1 MMCKLSDVELLPLPG
16 ETLPSIL
23 ARKATLYSDY
33 IGRKTV
39 SRIYGYLASPSHL
52 LPTGIAGLRWSNI
65 TLEEFI
71 YRHTGYPYFMAY
83 AVPARRSA
91 IREKI
96 LFGQGSALKMTLGLP
111 AGRLGAVEQYR
122 YCEECRNSDVRS
134 YGVAYW
140 HREHQLPGLLVCQV
154 HKCTLIEHS
163 PVGADGIRRHLFLP
177 PQCGLTAG
185 RSDEHSVGEETIAR
199 LGAIADFSTELLTGL
214 PITIEPVILR
224 QSYREAYLRT
234 GKVDHEANISF
245 NQLAI
250 AVRRWI
256 EPLSDIYPFKML
268 YERAESESGWVAALV
283 HRSSSSIHP
292 LKHIVFA
299 CAVFGNCERFIS
311 EYSQLPL
318 SLRRVTHSHCD
329 ACQSLDEIKIAL
341 RQGAAPT
348 AVARIYKVSVQYVQ
362 RIAHDLKLVVNHRP
376 KILSVAKQTQLS
388 GQLRRGLQVKS
399 VARITRVSVCTVYR
413 MIQRDA
419 QLKHDWRKACFERER
434 QVRRARLTMTVKE
447 DRASMSVSQRDMT
460 WCRRHDNMWLSDL
473 LKSDQRTE
481 G

>member
-1 MMCKLSDVELLPLPG
+1 MFQLPDLELTPLPG

-23 ARKATLYSDY
+23 ARVAVLHADY

-39 SRIYGYLASPSHL
+39 CRLFGYLASPSHL
-52 LPTGIAGLRWSNI
+52 LPTGIARLRWSNI

-83 AVPARRSA
+83 AGPVRRSV
-91 IREKI
+91 IRERI
-96 LFGQGSALKMTLGLP
+96 LFGQGSALKMALGLP

-122 YCEECRNSDVRS
+122 YCEECRKNDVRS

-154 HKCTLIEHS
+154 HKCTLIEQL

-199 LGAIADFSTELLTGL
+199 LDAIADFSTELLTGL
-214 PITIEPVILR
+214 PITIEPMILR

-234 GKVDHEANISF
+234 GQFDHQANISF

-283 HRSSSSIHP
+283 HRSSRSIHP

-318 SLRRVTHSHCD
+318 SLRRVVHSHCHE
-329 ACQSLDEIKIAL
+329 CQSLDEIKIAL

-348 AVARIYKVSVQYVQ
+348 AVARIYNVSVQYVQ
-362 RIAHDLKLVVNHRP
+362 RIAHDLDLVVNYRP
-376 KILSVAKQTQLS
+376 KILSVAKQFQLS
-388 GQLRRGLQVKS
+388 RQLRRGLQANS

-413 MIQRDA
+413 VIQRDS
-419 QLKHDWRKACFERER
+419 QLKDDWKRASFERER
-434 QVRRARLTMTVKE
+434 QIRRARLTITVKK
-447 DRASMSVSQRDMT
+447 DKTSLPGSQRDMT
-460 WCRRHDNMWLSDL
+460 WCRRHDNVWLSGL
-473 LKSDQRTE
+473 LKRRSAN
-481 G
+481 